1 MMMIIVST
9 TIFYSLTVAKG
20 ILMIAFANSIL
31 IKFVVIS
38 AIIMKMMLL
47 LLLLLLLTMIMR
59 TVVMT
64 FLMITTRG
72 IIVFGGRFDV
82 GRREFGLL
90 LFLGFASPSM
100 VTLFAMTTL
109 LL

>member
-1 MMMIIVST
+1 MMMMMMIIVST

-38 AIIMKMMLL
+38 VIIMKMM
-47 LLLLLLLTMIMR
+47 LLLLLTMIMR